1 MARKVSVSTRFR
13 TITATVRTLE
23 KQAAV
28 MQRQEEHRKEVESIN
43 NGTLTRADRKD
54 LATETN
60 KSATT
65 DQVAKE
71 NHVIDWSG
79 AKILDRKGHRRT
91 RQLKE
96 SIRIR
101 KEANCMNRDGAAY
114 NLPTTY
120 DRILVTLSSST
131 SRDHMP
137 DEVRRWRTKRR
148 N

>member
-1 MARKVSVSTRFR
+1 MLCHNCSSTYNGE
-13 TITATVRTLE
+13 TGQSYG
-23 KQAAV
+23 K
-28 MQRQEEHRKEVESIN
+28 RQEEHRKEVESISN
-43 NGTLTRADRKD
+43 RTLTQADRID
-54 LATETN
+54 LAVET
-60 KSATT
+60 KSAIT
-65 DQVAKE
+65 DHVAKE

-79 AKILDRKGHRRT
+79 AKILDRESHRRT